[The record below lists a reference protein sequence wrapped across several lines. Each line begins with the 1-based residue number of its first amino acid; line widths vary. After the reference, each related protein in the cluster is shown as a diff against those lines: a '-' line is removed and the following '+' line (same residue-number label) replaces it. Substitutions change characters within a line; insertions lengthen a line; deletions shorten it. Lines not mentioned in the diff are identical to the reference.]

1 MECIKEHEQ
10 NVRNK
15 WQSFAIK
22 LKQNNLYN
30 GNCMEKF
37 YDFITFNLSNNFY
50 YMSQYKKFFLY
61 FIQSC
66 SEFWKKLTQIF
77 YIYFFLKILD
87 LEQVG
92 LTYSLVTSIFIIY
105 FSELCLKNFQSAIS
119 LKKIFPRCEKL
130 LKDSQMRA

>member
-1 MECIKEHEQ
+1 
-10 NVRNK
+10 
-15 WQSFAIK
+15 
-22 LKQNNLYN
+22 
-30 GNCMEKF
+30 MEKF